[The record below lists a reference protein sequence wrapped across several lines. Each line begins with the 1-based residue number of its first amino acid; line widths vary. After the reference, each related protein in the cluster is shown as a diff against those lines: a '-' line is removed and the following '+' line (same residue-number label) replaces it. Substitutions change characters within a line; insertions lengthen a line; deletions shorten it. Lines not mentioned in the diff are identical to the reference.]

1 MRGLVV
7 LGLLVPLVAAC
18 GHSSSAP
25 PTVPTLPSSVSRWI
39 QLERLPKRAVPGA
52 AVFAT
57 SGCTACHTYAG
68 SGNSNLGAPDLTA
81 IGRRKYGIRFLVRQL
96 QCPSCIRSG
105 SAMPAF
111 RSLGDRR
118 LRELAVFLDASK
130 GTH

>member
-1 MRGLVV
+1 LPRAVTR
-7 LGLLVPLVAAC
+7 
-18 GHSSSAP
+18 AP
-25 PTVPTLPSSVSRWI
+25 PPTGSTLPSSVPRWI
-39 QLERLPKRAVPGA
+39 ELEHLPKQATRGAV
-52 AVFAT
+52 VFAT

-111 RSLGDRR
+111 RSLGEKR
-118 LRELAVFLDASK
+118 LHELAVFLDASK

>member
-7 LGLLVPLVAAC
+7 LGLFVPLVAAC

-25 PTVPTLPSSVSRWI
+25 PTGSTLPSSVSRWI
-39 QLERLPKRAVPGA
+39 ELEHLPKRATRGA
-52 AVFAT
+52 VVFAT

-81 IGRRKYGIRFLVRQL
+81 IGRRKFGIRFLVRQL

-111 RSLGDRR
+111 RSLGEKR
-118 LRELAVFLDASK
+118 LHELAVFLDASK

>member
-18 GHSSSAP
+18 GNSSSAP

-39 QLERLPKRAVPGA
+39 ELEHLPKNAVAGA

-57 SGCTACHTYAG
+57 SGCTTCHTYAG

-81 IGRRKYGIRFLVRQL
+81 IGQRKYGIRFLVRQL

-105 SAMPAF
+105 SAMPAY
-111 RSLGDRR
+111 RSLGDER
-118 LRELAVFLDASK
+118 LHELAVFLDASK

>member
-7 LGLLVPLVAAC
+7 LGSLVPLVVAC
-18 GHSSSAP
+18 GHASSAP
-25 PTVPTLPSSVSRWI
+25 PTVPTLPSGVPRWI
-39 QLERLPKRAVPGA
+39 ELEHLPKQATRGAVA
-52 AVFAT
+52 FAT

-111 RSLGDRR
+111 RSLGDKR
-118 LRELAVFLDASK
+118 LHELAVFLDASK
-130 GTH
+130 GAR

>member
-1 MRGLVV
+1 MRGLAV
-7 LGLLVPLVAAC
+7 LGFLVPLVAAC

-25 PTVPTLPSSVSRWI
+25 PAVPTLPSSVPRWI
-39 QLERLPKRAVPGA
+39 ELEHLPKQATGGAV
-52 AVFAT
+52 VFAT
-57 SGCTACHTYAG
+57 SGCTTCHTYAG

-111 RSLGDRR
+111 RSLGEKR
-118 LRELAVFLDASK
+118 LHELAVFLDASK

>member
-1 MRGLVV
+1 MRGLLS
-7 LGLLVPLVAAC
+7 LGLLVPLVTAC

-25 PTVPTLPSSVSRWI
+25 PTVPTLPSSVPRWI
-39 QLERLPKRAVPGA
+39 QLERLPKTAIPGA
-52 AVFAT
+52 VVFAT
-57 SGCTACHTYAG
+57 SGCTACHIYAG
-68 SGNSNLGAPDLTA
+68 SGASNLGAPDLTA

-111 RSLGDRR
+111 RSLGDKR
-118 LRELAVFLDASK
+118 LHELAVFLDASK